1 MRHARMIVAIT
12 DDFETGLVGFEAPGI
27 ISLKFT
33 EDAEESPQQYKL
45 LCAVTDRGVVHQ
57 SDINDTMAVTAQV
70 SIFV

>member
-12 DDFETGLVGFEAPGI
+12 DAEKGIVGFEAPGTI
-27 ISLKFT
+27 ALKFT

-57 SDINDTMAVTAQV
+57 SDINDTMAVTAHV
-70 SIFV
+70 AIFV